1 MYADTWLVAPDLD
14 AVPGEAPRMYPLTS
28 EFTRTTAFVTHHKH
42 GIQII
47 ILLTKD
53 ALCFLKILFNIFK
66 MRSESELALQGMI
79 NKKYISNK
87 TNFLKNNNCNRE
99 SCEEK
104 ADNMKVAREHFK
116 LDEPVNLMFA
126 VIHFLCHLLDIK
138 MLHRVRSRGLL
149 NLFFP
154 P

>member
-1 MYADTWLVAPDLD
+1 
-14 AVPGEAPRMYPLTS
+14 
-28 EFTRTTAFVTHHKH
+28 
-42 GIQII
+42 
-47 ILLTKD
+47 
-53 ALCFLKILFNIFK
+53 

-154 P
+154 TLAYKRVLIPYLLSYTERERTGPLW